1 MAWACHCTACSC
13 SAVNARALAWPHR
26 WQPMV
31 IEVAGAGTPD
41 AALVCAPP
49 AKKGAG
55 RPPKGERRVPLE
67 RVRHAAALDPEACR
81 FGVTVEGV
89 VWELRAESEAA
100 MGAWLRA
107 LGR

>member
-1 MAWACHCTACSC
+1 M
-13 SAVNARALAWPHR
+13 
-26 WQPMV
+26 
-31 IEVAGAGTPD
+31 
-41 AALVCAPP
+41 
-49 AKKGAG
+49 
-55 RPPKGERRVPLE
+55 PLE

-107 LGR
+107 LSR

>member
-1 MAWACHCTACSC
+1 MCEPVSCVKKAPKLRPTKQCHTPAYFGFGFSLKYLRIPAAISC
-13 SAVNARALAWPHR
+13 SA
-26 WQPMV
+26 
-31 IEVAGAGTPD
+31 D
-41 AALVCAPP
+41 
-49 AKKGAG
+49 
-55 RPPKGERRVPLE
+55 VPLE

-107 LGR
+107 LSR